1 MRSAGVDSS
10 VTASTVSAARTT
22 TTTTSQPLPPT
33 KILRDR
39 GIIDFRYPSE
49 KRAARQLQLAFPDA
63 DAQLVAELALLVSA
77 RRRTIEDAL
86 DLLQRREESGK
97 NAPSKFIQ
105 RIPAVRVEEGAGD
118 EGRGGQKG
126 ERDGNGGRP
135 SCAEIPNNVP
145 AKGRGAPHEKSAEN
159 TAVVVPAVPKTTTR
173 ANAPAQRRASGSTQ
187 PSETR
192 SGGLNAGTLA
202 KDAAQSSQNSSHA
215 SPPLS
220 SATTTRTTNH
230 TSATARHAAKAVLFV
245 TTMTGD
251 RRVRDHCRQ
260 IETLL
265 YLKRIQYVS
274 MNVADDPFTQRRLR
288 EMYAASTGRN
298 VMPPTP
304 AFFIGEHFIGDYE
317 VLQELEDDGKL
328 METLCQCGYRTPQES
343 NEEGGR
349 TEQGDSC

>member
-10 VTASTVSAARTT
+10 ATASTVSAARTT

-33 KILRDR
+33 KVLRDR

-77 RRRTIEDAL
+77 RRQTIEDAL

-105 RIPAVRVEEGAGD
+105 RIPAVRVEEGKPKQSWSYKKVGETPEKND
-118 EGRGGQKG
+118 GVQKSG
-126 ERDGNGGRP
+126 EVP
-135 SCAEIPNNVP
+135 PN
-145 AKGRGAPHEKSAEN
+145 GRGAPHETSAEK

-173 ANAPAQRRASGSTQ
+173 ANAPTQRRASGSTQ

-202 KDAAQSSQNSSHA
+202 KDSAQSSHNSSHA

-230 TSATARHAAKAVLFV
+230 TSATARHTAKAVLFV
-245 TTMTGD
+245 TTMTCD

-274 MNVADDPFTQRRLR
+274 VNVADDPFTQRRLR

-304 AFFIGEHFIGDYE
+304 AFFIGDHFIGDYE

-328 METLCQCGYRTPQES
+328 METLCQCGYRTPQGS
-343 NEEGGR
+343 NKEGDG